1 MIEANIALSNRCK
14 ELVHSV
20 EQAELWVKDNRDVV
34 RSEADPLLA
43 RLRRSA
49 RLLKRCERAA
59 TRKMCVGVFGPSQ
72 SGKSYLISAL
82 ARDAEGTLLADFAGA
97 THDFIREINPE
108 GGKESTGLVTRF
120 TLSPH
125 QSPAGYPV
133 RIGLLSEMDIVKIIS
148 NTFYS
153 DGEHKELPDT
163 KAITANLDQLSRK
176 AASSPL
182 PDLTR
187 DDLEDLHEY
196 VSRRFSSSVRINP
209 LDRAYWPRAIE
220 LAPRLL
226 LEDRAVLFAH
236 IWDGVE
242 EFTNLYLELCGA
254 LKQLDPKATA
264 KEAFCSLNALLPR
277 ENSIIDVATLQGL
290 GGKNSNNPENT
301 LEVVTANGGKAI
313 LPRNV
318 VTALTAEL
326 TIVMPNKPDDFFD
339 NVDLLDFPGYRSRLK
354 VKQIHQEVAKPNAL
368 EGFFLRGKVAYLFER
383 YCDERELTS
392 MLLCIGPGNQE
403 VQDLPGVIDA
413 WVRATH
419 GETALERKGK
429 DSALFFVLTK
439 FDMEFEEKK
448 GASATAEGRWKTRL
462 HASLLDF
469 FGKQYDWPQNWDGN
483 PFNNLYWLRN
493 PNFKCKAIFEYDQDI
508 ETGVRKD
515 QEEYIGTFQ
524 EAFIN
529 SPEVAVHF
537 KNPKTAWDSAM
548 TLNDGGITHL
558 RNSLR
563 PMCNPEIKLK
573 QIEGLVKHETKLV
586 HDRLLAYYRS
596 DDREEERKAK
606 TQLAKHIS
614 SFLAKNVQEQRFG
627 KLLNAMQLQDYYYYD
642 LYFQVQSRDMLAS
655 SEEGS
660 CPSEAALGART
671 SANDLLGELFGDNPA
686 ASDNMGSLNDQ
697 SNRAN
702 AQPGAEN
709 NLHPNPKDNVPLD
722 EAEYFAFVIE
732 KTWIASIHALA
743 ENSVY
748 QTYYNFPA
756 QEFGQFVHELVQGA
770 ARLGLRQTVEEA
782 IRKASRYR
790 NVSRDKLVW
799 KQVSLAANI
808 INAYIDWLGFNPRLL
823 PQEQRQVEI
832 DGKIFKLFENTPEIQ
847 GYPQLSED
855 QTQFDRSFYR
865 DWLAAFLDLARSNV
879 DFNGADFNIAE
890 NTRLGSLLKIMAA

>member
-20 EQAELWVKDNRDVV
+20 QQAELWVQDNREVV
-34 RSEADPLLA
+34 RSEADPLQA

-49 RLLKRCERAA
+49 RLLKRCQRAA

-82 ARDAEGTLLADFAGA
+82 ARDAQATLLADFAGA

-125 QSPAGYPV
+125 QSPEGYPV
-133 RIGLLSEMDIVKIIS
+133 RIGLLSEMDIVKIIA

-153 DGEHKELPDT
+153 DGEHKELPNT
-163 KAITANLDQLSRK
+163 EAITASLDQLARK

-182 PDLTR
+182 PDVNS

-226 LEDRAVLFAH
+226 PEDRALLFAH
-236 IWDGVE
+236 IWDEVE
-242 EFTNLYLELCGA
+242 EFTSLYLELCAA
-254 LKQLDPKATA
+254 LKQLDPKGGA
-264 KEAFCSLNALLPR
+264 KEAFCSLEALLPR
-277 ENSIIDVATLQGL
+277 ERSIIDVATLQGL
-290 GGKNSNNPENT
+290 GGKAAPNSENS
-301 LEVVTANGGKAI
+301 LEVVTASGGKAS

-318 VTALTAEL
+318 VAALTAEL

-419 GETALERKGK
+419 GETAAERKGK

-469 FGKQYDWPQNWDGN
+469 FGKQYDWPQNWDGG

-493 PNFKCKAIFEYDQDI
+493 PNFKCKAIFEYNEDI

-515 QEEYIGTFQ
+515 QEEYIRSFE
-524 EAFIN
+524 EAFAH
-529 SPEVAVHF
+529 SPEVAMHF
-537 KNPKTAWDSAM
+537 KNPKAAWDSAM

-573 QIEGLVKHETKLV
+573 QIEALVKHEIKLV

-606 TQLAKHIS
+606 TQLAKHLS

-627 KLLNAMQLQDYYYYD
+627 KLLSAMQLQDYYYYD
-642 LYFQVQSRDMLAS
+642 LYFQVQSRDLLAN
-655 SEEGS
+655 SEDGNN
-660 CPSEAALGART
+660 PGEAALGART
-671 SANDLLGELFGDNPA
+671 SANDLLDELFGDEPLAGEPLKNAPPTNPK
-686 ASDNMGSLNDQ
+686 NTQGK
-697 SNRAN
+697 
-702 AQPGAEN
+702 AEN
-709 NLHPNPKDNVPLD
+709 KSSPDVPLD
-722 EAEYFAFVIE
+722 EAEYFAFIIE
-732 KTWIASIHALA
+732 KTWIDSIHALA
-743 ENSVY
+743 ENSVC

-770 ARLGLRQTVEEA
+770 ARLRLRQSVEEA

-832 DGKIFKLFENTPEIQ
+832 EGKSFKLFADTPEIK
-847 GYPQLSED
+847 GFPQLSED

-890 NTRLGSLLKIMAA
+890 NTRLGGLLKIMDPKP